1 MEFSNCHVSTL
12 LTHSSS
18 ILLMSQ
24 FKNNDEDHFYSLS
37 DNGEMK
43 EWLLLAEDRSQI
55 SKIEIE
61 SFKIKRPSDQFQ

>member
-43 EWLLLAEDRSQI
+43 EWLLLAEDRR
-55 SKIEIE
+55 KI
-61 SFKIKRPSDQFQ
+61 